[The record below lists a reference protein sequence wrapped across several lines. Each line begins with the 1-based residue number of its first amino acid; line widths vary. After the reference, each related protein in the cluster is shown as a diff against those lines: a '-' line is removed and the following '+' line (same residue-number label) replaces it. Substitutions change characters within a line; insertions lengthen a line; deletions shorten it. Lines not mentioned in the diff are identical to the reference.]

1 VLRNVELL
9 SSHMISIL
17 GARPPTP
24 YGNQIAER
32 LSKDLADHDLV
43 ITSGLARGID
53 SCAQKRALRS
63 ARCATISVLGCGMNV
78 VNPKRNRKI
87 FADLEQ
93 RGAIFS
99 EFAVGTIPAPQNFPV
114 CNRIV
119 AGMGRGL
126 WLSKGRSTLDL

>member
-1 VLRNVELL
+1 
-9 SSHMISIL
+9 MISIL
-17 GARPPTP
+17 QARPPTP
-24 YGNQIAER
+24 YGNQMAER
-32 LSKDLADHDLV
+32 LSKDLADHGLV
-43 ITSGLARGID
+43 ITSALARGID
-53 SCAQKRALRS
+53 CCAQKGALRS
-63 ARCATISVLGCGMNV
+63 LPCTTISVLGCGINV

-93 RGAIFS
+93 RGAIIS
-99 EFAVGTIPAPQNFPV
+99 QFAMGTIPAPQNFPV